1 MFPTSSAAWTQQD
14 VSPLKTLI
22 ARATY
27 PSQPEPN
34 YALNL
39 EVAEYIN
46 QKKAN
51 TYVYT
56 RTSSQ
61 SANLISYASLSM
73 CNPNPILVYYN
84 STSLLSPSTTR

>member
-1 MFPTSSAAWTQQD
+1 MFNAASSSWQQE
-14 VSPLKTLI
+14 SPLKVLI
-22 ARATY
+22 SRATY

-51 TYVYT
+51 TCV
-56 RTSSQ
+56 
-61 SANLISYASLSM
+61 SLVKM
-73 CNPNPILVYYN
+73 FPMYYDDAD
-84 STSLLSPSTTR
+84 LFWCF

>member
-1 MFPTSSAAWTQQD
+1 MFPASSAQWGLQD

-27 PSQPEPN
+27 PSQPEPD

-51 TYVYT
+51 TYVHPMCEPW
-56 RTSSQ
+56 Q
-61 SANLISYASLSM
+61 S
-73 CNPNPILVYYN
+73 
-84 STSLLSPSTTR
+84 T

>member
-1 MFPTSSAAWTQQD
+1 MFPATTSPWLQD
-14 VSPLKTLI
+14 ASPLKTLV

-51 TYVYT
+51 TYV
-56 RTSSQ
+56 
-61 SANLISYASLSM
+61 
-73 CNPNPILVYYN
+73 LVWF
-84 STSLLSPSTTR
+84 

>member
-1 MFPTSSAAWTQQD
+1 MFPTTAASGWLQD
-14 VSPLKTLI
+14 TSPLKILI
-22 ARATY
+22 TRATY

-51 TYVYT
+51 TYVVD
-56 RTSSQ
+56 RLMCSSRADCHAVVLERQ
-61 SANLISYASLSM
+61 
-73 CNPNPILVYYN
+73 
-84 STSLLSPSTTR
+84 R

>member
-1 MFPTSSAAWTQQD
+1 MFPAPSSSWQQE
-14 VSPLKTLI
+14 SALKVLI
-22 ARATY
+22 QRATY

-51 TYVYT
+51 TYVMEFECIV
-56 RTSSQ
+56 TSS
-61 SANLISYASLSM
+61 S
-73 CNPNPILVYYN
+73 
-84 STSLLSPSTTR
+84 